1 MSKKSITRSMCDVF
15 GERTLPS
22 EQDLEDF
29 WQLINGRGGRRVFH
43 KLIRYMNELITHR
56 ER

>member
-15 GERTLPS
+15 GERTLPG

>member
-1 MSKKSITRSMCDVF
+1 MCDVF

-43 KLIRYMNELITHR
+43 KLIRYMNERITHR